1 MFTIPSL
8 GLRGKWLASRAYSQY
23 IFNRTFPEPLA
34 WLEYTSGAEAAEVW
48 SIFLALS
55 IPGHSS
61 LLLASRVCLPRMLGV
76 YHGTNLNWQEWCP
89 KEQPRSMTAGTWGIN
104 RPTPYFLISN
114 NSPRSHQWDE
124 TPRVQWELPWHLPL
138 LSRLHFPPRLQLL
151 LLAINFICIWIS
163 VLRSFL
169 KQSQLRHPFLLSFPG
184 TEYVSHC
191 INNFKMQ

>member
-1 MFTIPSL
+1 MSLYYPSGLDNFSVSSLLCPLRLLWLHTLFSLPGMEQMFTIPSL

-124 TPRVQWELPWHLPL
+124 TPRVQWELPWHTFSCCPGSISLPDC
-138 LSRLHFPPRLQLL
+138 
-151 LLAINFICIWIS
+151 N
-163 VLRSFL
+163 SFYL
-169 KQSQLRHPFLLSFPG
+169 P
-184 TEYVSHC
+184 
-191 INNFKMQ
+191 